1 MAPLNC
7 CSFRRAVSPEPQP
20 AVLIHTSRTGER
32 FALSSHT
39 PSRAG
44 SREKVSNT
52 QPAHESSAPANN
64 QVTHETS
71 TASGNDI
78 GSAHGTESGP
88 RHRGSNSLLHGVASK
103 VRKRVSRD
111 SGMSKQSSKTR
122 LRSSL
127 SEDEY
132 QRRAELKRALH
143 QRVREH
149 IQEGTAVSD
158 ASYDEDAVP
167 IKTPRGTWGRHEGSI
182 QISPKHLSDALR
194 RSESPSAYAE
204 LEPRTLSQAYA
215 PKNAAIAL
223 SRMLV
228 QRSSYLA
235 RESEEQAVDSKVEN
249 TRRAS
254 TTQKYKFSDE
264 DSPIHVHKTRS
275 HSPLGRSN
283 TVLHMPSSTKAL
295 QINVAN
301 PEFLNTPGV
310 SSPSDLLPLHL
321 ESISDAATCGDS
333 QPSFAD
339 VRQGASSNEVNK
351 TYRSTLGSARL
362 PGIYD
367 TKIRPASEQLRLGT
381 SGLWGHP
388 VSSNYSNTHSAT
400 DSHTSSSKGHFC
412 IPGSEEASF
421 GGTDGKDYSP
431 PTSEKQAGSPV
442 KERGLSEGGDPVH
455 LYNMY
460 IPQRL
465 ASRPLLPSVSLPQMQ
480 HLRRDR
486 SYTSGSS
493 SRFCYVKPPSQPSSS
508 VSNGGTQFK
517 TPATRFT
524 SSSVYSSGSLPPSPP
539 DSNLQF
545 NTLSDRLNY
554 LVVFQPSEEILSVPA
569 TRPRSVDLEKLERS
583 TVETSYHSSN
593 ESLMNRELAAAETR
607 ISPLPRATSL
617 PKNSRFREDL
627 DRISAELALTNPPRR
642 RVSNLDG
649 ARSPANENATSVW
662 EKALREHSQEDKAI
676 AHTRIGSTAQD
687 LAGPRQLDPKTVA
700 SNGQKARKSSS
711 FLSTH
716 DRGVSSPLEGAS
728 LQAHLGAY
736 TLPARREKSRKR
748 PTLEGIKNSPTT
760 IRTSSWARYPS
771 HTRPE
776 RSTSPAGPADQVYS
790 RDFAVAPA
798 SNIDSDHASSP
809 LRDGQDGMSK
819 SMGFG
824 KQVRSTNMG
833 FGKEMLTTGLG
844 KQMLSTNMGFGK
856 QMLSTISGIYKSQS
870 QDLQRRLANEAR
882 GNRSSI
888 SEGGKVEYP
897 ELELLGSIS
906 PPMPSPDIGTKREL
920 EGRFGMGSLQL
931 HSGDG
936 ALFGEKQMRGTQPGM
951 PQSGDGAPVGEKQ
964 MRGPQSGIV
973 SRKQSQDWAR
983 EYQAVI
989 ERKSLMRSESQPGE
1003 EGLWVAGNAEMRGCD
1018 AVWPNGESER
1028 ERTASMSEGG
1038 ECVRGEGNREGEG
1051 EGDEAGLR
1059 GSTLDFKR
1067 SLELDEWMA
1076 RERFGLLKRDEL
1088 GMGAGGLDG

>member
-1 MAPLNC
+1 M
-7 CSFRRAVSPEPQP
+7 
-20 AVLIHTSRTGER
+20 
-32 FALSSHT
+32 
-39 PSRAG
+39 
-44 SREKVSNT
+44 
-52 QPAHESSAPANN
+52 
-64 QVTHETS
+64 
-71 TASGNDI
+71 
-78 GSAHGTESGP
+78 
-88 RHRGSNSLLHGVASK
+88 
-103 VRKRVSRD
+103 SRD
-111 SGMSKQSSKTR
+111 SGISKRSSKTR

-127 SEDEY
+127 SEHEY
-132 QRRAELKRALH
+132 QRREELKRALH

-149 IQEGTAVSD
+149 IQEGTTISD
-158 ASYDEDAVP
+158 SSYDEDAVP
-167 IKTPRGTWGRHEGSI
+167 IKTPRATWGRHEGSI
-182 QISPKHLSDALR
+182 QISPKHLSNALR
-194 RSESPSAYAE
+194 RPESPSAYVE

-223 SRMLV
+223 SRMLI
-228 QRSSYLA
+228 QRGSNLA
-235 RESEEQAVDSKVEN
+235 RESEEQAVESKVEN

-254 TTQKYKFSDE
+254 ATQKYKFSDE
-264 DSPIHVHKTRS
+264 DSPIRVHKTRS

-321 ESISDAATCGDS
+321 ERISDSATCGDLQS
-333 QPSFAD
+333 SFAD
-339 VRQGASSNEVNK
+339 VRQGASSNEANK
-351 TYRSTLGSARL
+351 THRSTLGSARL

-381 SGLWGHP
+381 SGMWGHS
-388 VSSNYSNTHSAT
+388 VNNKYSNTHSAT
-400 DSHTSSSKGHFC
+400 DSHTSSSNGHFC

-442 KERGLSEGGDPVH
+442 RERGLSEGGDPVH

-480 HLRRDR
+480 HPRRDR

-508 VSNGGTQFK
+508 VSTGGTQFK

-524 SSSVYSSGSLPPSPP
+524 TSSVYSSGSLPPSPP
-539 DSNLQF
+539 DSTLQF
-545 NTLSDRLNY
+545 NTLADRMNY
-554 LVVFQPSEEILSVPA
+554 LEVFQPSEEILSVPA
-569 TRPRSVDLEKLERS
+569 TRPRSVDLENLERR

-649 ARSPANENATSVW
+649 ARSPADEDATSVW

-676 AHTRIGSTAQD
+676 SHTRVGSTAAD
-687 LAGPRQLDPKTVA
+687 SAGPRQLDPQTAA
-700 SNGQKARKSSS
+700 SNGQKALRRPS
-711 FLSTH
+711 FLRTH
-716 DRGVSSPLEGAS
+716 DSRVQAPLEGAS

-736 TLPARREKSRKR
+736 TLPPRREITRKR
-748 PTLEGIKNSPTT
+748 PTLGGIKKSPTT
-760 IRTSSWARYPS
+760 IRASSWARYPS

-790 RDFAVAPA
+790 RDFAITPA
-798 SNIDSDHASSP
+798 SKVSSDHASSP
-809 LRDGQDGMSK
+809 LSNGKMAKPK
-819 SMGFG
+819 S
-824 KQVRSTNMG
+824 
-833 FGKEMLTTGLG
+833 
-844 KQMLSTNMGFGK
+844 MGFGK
-856 QMLSTISGIYKSQS
+856 QMLSTLSGIYKSQS
-870 QDLQRRLANEAR
+870 QELQRRLADEAR

-897 ELELLGSIS
+897 ELEMLGSIS
-906 PPMPSPDIGTKREL
+906 PPMPSPDIATKLEL
-920 EGRFGMGSLQL
+920 EERVRMASVPLQSGDVPQFGIVS
-931 HSGDG
+931 SGDG
-936 ALFGEKQMRGTQPGM
+936 
-951 PQSGDGAPVGEKQ
+951 PQSGIVSTGDGPH
-964 MRGPQSGIV
+964 PPFGIV

-989 ERKSLMRSESQPGE
+989 ERKSLMRSESLPRE
-1003 EGLWVAGNAEMRGCD
+1003 EELWKVGSAEMGDCD
-1018 AVWPNGESER
+1018 GVWFNGGSER
-1028 ERTASMSEGG
+1028 EGRTASMSKGC
-1038 ECVRGEGNREGEG
+1038 ECVRGEEGEG
-1051 EGDEAGLR
+1051 KGKGEGGEDGLR
-1059 GSTLDFKR
+1059 GGG
-1067 SLELDEWMA
+1067 EA
-1076 RERFGLLKRDEL
+1076 RLRKG
-1088 GMGAGGLDG
+1088 